1 MGDLTFWHAL
11 PWVVLVYLFG
21 AFCALIPLMRE
32 LKAQKHR
39 AYLDG
44 WNACMDRYKLRPV
57 PFPPLWKDELK
68 LHRAPET
75 ARDGGA

>member
-1 MGDLTFWHAL
+1 MGNWIAFFIGLFIGGGIGAL
-11 PWVVLVYLFG
+11 
-21 AFCALIPLMRE
+21 AIAITCAAKLCDT
-32 LKAQKHR
+32 
-39 AYLDG
+39 YLDG